1 MGKEADY
8 GALEGQ
14 SKNVVNQHR
23 IVEQWDDVLRLVGS
37 LKLGTVK
44 APEVMR
50 VLAREGNLSVL
61 GKAVAE
67 IGKVAKTLYLLRYI
81 DDADYR
87 RRIQS

>member
-1 MGKEADY
+1 M
-8 GALEGQ
+8 
-14 SKNVVNQHR
+14 VNQHR